1 MLDFPTLE
9 KGIIERLQ
17 PLTAALVSAGIPV
30 STLPKEVGSYSEDAI
45 TGEIAVI
52 IPTVTGITDNRLEIS
67 AQTVDIDVV
76 VKFSLGKRYQSQA
89 EERDVL
95 EWCCDQAISLLLG
108 YSPYDDELTKRPL
121 YFKSYELFRPDQMWE
136 AELRFG
142 IEKQIRAFVLDT
154 TQYEVMSV
162 TLVNSLNL
170 LTGTPIKQIG
180 GE

>member
-45 TGEIAVI
+45 SGEIAVI

-76 VKFSLGKRYQSQA
+76 VKFSLGKRYQSHA

-95 EWCCDQAISLLLG
+95 EWCCDHLPKTS
-108 YSPYDDELTKRPL
+108 K
-121 YFKSYELFRPDQMWE
+121 
-136 AELRFG
+136 
-142 IEKQIRAFVLDT
+142 
-154 TQYEVMSV
+154 
-162 TLVNSLNL
+162 
-170 LTGTPIKQIG
+170 
-180 GE
+180 